1 MSLRA
6 HGLMWFV
13 AQYPPLAAMQP
24 QQRGALYAKLPP
36 TSEPS
41 LLQWARS
48 YRVELDL
55 TPDAAQ
61 SGAAAAELIGS
72 MQAARIG

>member
-1 MSLRA
+1 MLKPSL
-6 HGLMWFV
+6 LSV
-13 AQYPPLAAMQP
+13 AQYPPLAGMQP
-24 QQRGALYAKLPP
+24 QQRAALFAKLPP

-55 TPDAAQ
+55 SP
-61 SGAAAAELIGS
+61 GAAPSGSAADELIGS